1 VRAPGC
7 RSAVL
12 DRHQDTERRDLRVGT
27 AFSVAPATGDAAL
40 AESLIANLVSNA
52 IQHNREG
59 GWIEVATAIVD
70 GQAVV
75 TVSNT
80 GPVVAGDEVDRLFQ
94 PFQRLGTQR
103 LRQPGGHG
111 LGLAIVSAIA
121 SVHGAEVTARPRP
134 EGGLDVSVAFPPRTT

>member
-1 VRAPGC
+1 
-7 RSAVL
+7 VL
-12 DRHQDTERRDLRVGT
+12 DRHQDTERRDLRVET

-121 SVHGAEVTARPRP
+121 SVHGAEVTARARA
-134 EGGLDVSVAFPPRTT
+134 EGGLDVSVTFPPRTT